1 MSVEEVVE
9 EIDGKTSGSNAK
21 EHSEFARSG
30 FTEFFLHDAYE
41 PTVISING
49 NPSWKANILPDSQQ
63 YRFTKPRCSLPCSQK
78 PATAPCT

>member
-1 MSVEEVVE
+1 VTVAVFWDELSRRVRRMSVEEVVE

-49 NPSWKANILPDSQQ
+49 NPS
-63 YRFTKPRCSLPCSQK
+63 
-78 PATAPCT
+78 